1 MNLLIAE
8 DDLDMQKILA
18 LYLRR
23 EGYHVETVADG
34 AAAVE
39 FLAQRPVDLVLLD
52 WMMPVKDGLSAC
64 REIRRL
70 RIPVKILMLTAK
82 GQNEDE
88 IAGLSCGADDYLRK
102 PFDMQVLLLRIRKL
116 CNAQGV
122 LRCGSLT
129 LNPATGEAGEGER
142 KLELTRTE
150 YELLK
155 YFMGNQRIILSRELL
170 LDRVWG
176 MDFQGDIRTVDT
188 HVRRLRKKIGAEYI
202 RTRIGMGYV
211 MEAPHE

>member
-23 EGYHVETVADG
+23 EGYHVDLASNG
-34 AAAVE
+34 AEAVQ
-39 FLAQRPVDLVLLD
+39 FLTRHPVDLVLLD
-52 WMMPVKDGLSAC
+52 WMMPVQNGLGAC

-70 RIPVKILMLTAK
+70 GLPVKILMLTAK

-102 PFDMQVLLLRIRKL
+102 PFDMQVLLLRIKKL
-116 CNAQGV
+116 CKAEGL
-122 LRCGSLT
+122 LRCGDLT
-129 LNPATGEAGEGER
+129 LNPATGEVTGQGR

-150 YELLK
+150 FELLK
-155 YFMGNQRIILSRELL
+155 YFMDNQRIVLSREQL

-176 MDFQGDIRTVDT
+176 MDYEGDIRTVDA
-188 HVRRLRKKIGAEYI
+188 HIRRLRKKIGGAYV

-211 MEAPHE
+211 MEAPDE

>member
-23 EGYHVETVADG
+23 EGYHVDLAANG
-34 AAAVE
+34 AEAVQ
-39 FLAQRPVDLVLLD
+39 FLTRQPVDLVLLD
-52 WMMPVKDGLSAC
+52 WMMPVQNGLSAC

-70 RIPVKILMLTAK
+70 GLPVKILMLTAK

-102 PFDMQVLLLRIRKL
+102 PFDMQVLLLRIKKL
-116 CNAQGV
+116 CKAEGL
-122 LRCGSLT
+122 LRCGELT
-129 LNPATGEAGEGER
+129 LNPATGEVTGQGR

-155 YFMGNQRIILSRELL
+155 YFMDNQRIVLSRELL

-176 MDFQGDIRTVDT
+176 MDFEGDIRTVDA
-188 HVRRLRKKIGAEYI
+188 HIRRLRKKIGGAYV

-211 MEAPHE
+211 MEAPDE